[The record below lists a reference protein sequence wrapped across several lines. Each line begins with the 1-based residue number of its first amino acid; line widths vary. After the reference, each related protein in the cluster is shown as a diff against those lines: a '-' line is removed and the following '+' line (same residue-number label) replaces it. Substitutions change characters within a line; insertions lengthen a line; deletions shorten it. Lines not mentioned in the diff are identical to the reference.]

1 MPAPAS
7 EEGPGTAP
15 ADLNGVYRYTLTHED
30 AVAAGQGEDPEYPMT
45 QTWWLENGHW
55 RASGGS
61 SGEYRVDGDR
71 ISFQWTEPFE
81 GVYTFTVSPDDDGNL
96 TLAPAE
102 PMDPADAFLMSGKP
116 WIKIG

>member
-1 MPAPAS
+1 
-7 EEGPGTAP
+7 
-15 ADLNGVYRYTLTHED
+15 
-30 AVAAGQGEDPEYPMT
+30 MT

-61 SGEYRVDGDR
+61 SGEYWVDGDEHLDPVDR
-71 ISFQWTEPFE
+71 AVR
-81 GVYTFTVSPDDDGNL
+81 GRLHLHRFTRDDDGNL
-96 TLAPAE
+96 TLVPAE